1 MYLIFILVI
10 LIIAKLVYK
19 LSNTELFYSMVGLS
33 IYQDNFLFTLVSVL
47 TKLLLVFLTFNIY
60 TYDLKNGLNNIF
72 LRIKADKW
80 FLMKFVSNFVF
91 TSFLKAIIYIFIV
104 IFIIFF
110 PKTYFNYLLIPKI
123 FCIDIIY
130 TLCFQMFFLL
140 LYFLMFYNKP
150 MCGTISFI
158 GLLSIKFL
166 FPNMKFINNYWYIY
180 SVILLALIFGLTILC
195 KNNYVNLFERNSE

>member
-140 LYFLMFYNKP
+140 LYFLMFY
-150 MCGTISFI
+150 I
-158 GLLSIKFL
+158 FL
-166 FPNMKFINNYWYIY
+166 CSK
-180 SVILLALIFGLTILC
+180 
-195 KNNYVNLFERNSE
+195 